1 METRGKK
8 RAREVA
14 EVWERKTPAKKS
26 KKEIDE
32 KTRSALKATFNV
44 FDQDGNG
51 HITEEELFNVMN
63 SLSIGV
69 TKNRVKKMMAIADK
83 DKNGTI
89 EFEEFVEVIAMEDD
103 INSDDEKV
111 DTINTISAT
120 AEVTPEK
127 MSIKTP
133 GKTPGSSM
141 EIDDVKTPKKRRST
155 KLKIPKTPQKSTRT
169 SSIFVN
175 SPVNR
180 LLETLPETHIDYIR
194 NTFYFVANAIDN
206 SFISED
212 RLTISGSLE
221 GNWRTFKGDI
231 EFTVGLQYF
240 EVEIDFGVNY
250 SSYMFCFIGVV
261 DSNEDT
267 RDGIMFKNSTYLYFN
282 NLRQMLGNTEQRMKI
297 GVLVNMDN
305 RIIRFFTKKR
315 EIDYKGFTP
324 GIRNASPFVSV
335 ACGCTVTIL

>member
-51 HITEEELFNVMN
+51 HITEDELFNVMN

-89 EFEEFVEVIAMEDD
+89 EFEEFVEVIAMDDD
-103 INSDDEKV
+103 INSDDEK
-111 DTINTISAT
+111 TETSMT

-127 MSIKTP
+127 MSVKTP

-141 EIDDVKTPKKRRST
+141 EIDDVRTPKKRRST

-169 SSIFVN
+169 SSIFVT
-175 SPVNR
+175 SPANR
-180 LLETLPETHIDYIR
+180 TLEMIPETYIDHIK
-194 NTFYFVANAIDN
+194 NTFYFIPTALDN
-206 SFISED
+206 HFTISED
-212 RLTISGSLE
+212 RLTVLGSLD
-221 GNWRTFKGDI
+221 GNWGTVKGDI
-231 EFTVGLQYF
+231 EFTVGVQYF
-240 EVEIDFGVNY
+240 EVEIDFGNN
-250 SSYMFCFIGVV
+250 SALFCFIGLV
-261 DSNEDT
+261 DSNENT
-267 RDGIMFKNSTYLYFN
+267 RDGIVYKNSTFLYIN
-282 NLRQMLGNTEQRMKI
+282 NLKQILGNTERRMKI
-297 GVLVNMDN
+297 GVLVDMDN
-305 RIIRFFTKKR
+305 RFIRFFAKKR
-315 EIDYKGFTP
+315 EIDCKGFTP
-324 GIRNASPFVSV
+324 GIRKASPFFSV

>member
-51 HITEEELFNVMN
+51 HITEDELFNVMN

-89 EFEEFVEVIAMEDD
+89 EFEEFVEVISMDDD
-103 INSDDEKV
+103 INSDDEKT
-111 DTINTISAT
+111 DTGNANITT
-120 AEVTPEK
+120 TEVTPEK
-127 MSIKTP
+127 ISVKTP

-141 EIDDVKTPKKRRST
+141 EIDDIRTPKKRRST

-169 SSIFVN
+169 SSIFVT
-175 SPVNR
+175 SPTNR
-180 LLETLPETHIDYIR
+180 TLETIPETYIDHIK
-194 NTFYFVANAIDN
+194 NTFYFIPTVLDN
-206 SFISED
+206 YIKISED
-212 RLTISGSLE
+212 RLTVSGSLD
-221 GNWRTFKGDI
+221 GNWGTVKGDI

-240 EVEIDFGVNY
+240 EVEIDFGKN
-250 SSYMFCFIGVV
+250 SSLFCFIGLV
-261 DSNEDT
+261 DSNEEA
-267 RDGIMFKNSTYLYFN
+267 RDAIVFKNSTYLYIN
-282 NLRQMLGNTEQRMKI
+282 SLRQILGNTEQRMKI
-297 GVLVNMDN
+297 GVLVDMDN
-305 RIIRFFTKKR
+305 RFMRFFTKKR
-315 EIDYKGFTP
+315 EIDCRGFTA
-324 GIRNASPFVSV
+324 GIRKASPFFSV